1 MDAAP
6 EPVRLLSADAEVV
19 DFVVAHLNSVRTSSE
34 RPDARPPG
42 RFIRPQGRNLFRALH
57 TGTAAQFRESARALA
72 LRLVHATPPESEDAL
87 LICVRS
93 DAADGTRIA
102 GVLHL
107 PGPAAAP
114 AGDPEELLRAVIDRA
129 ENPDELRHAALISS
143 ALPMDRVLCGERL
156 THRTRYFADAF
167 DIQLLARPSQAT
179 RVFFEEMAAC
189 ADVVGEWPVA
199 RVAELWPT
207 VRPGPARAVL
217 AELGQRIPQLTERI
231 RADLLDRLESAP
243 YPVVALDPGSPAA
256 ETYQPGIPRRA
267 TA

>member
-1 MDAAP
+1 
-6 EPVRLLSADAEVV
+6 VRLLSVDAEVA
-19 DFVVAHLNSVRTSSE
+19 DFVAANLNSVRTSSE

-57 TGTAAQFRESARALA
+57 TGTDAQFLESARALT
-72 LRLVHATPPESEDAL
+72 LRLVHETPPESMDAL

-93 DAADGTRIA
+93 EAADGARIA

-107 PGPAAAP
+107 PDSAAAR
-114 AGDPEELLRAVIDRA
+114 AADPEELLRAVIGRA
-129 ENPDELRHAALISS
+129 ENPAELCHAALVSS
-143 ALPMDRVLCGERL
+143 ALPMDRVLCGERV
-156 THRTRYFADAF
+156 THRTRYFPDAF

-179 RVFFEEMAAC
+179 LVFFDEMAAC

-217 AELGQRIPQLTERI
+217 AELGRRIPQLTERM

-243 YPVVALDPGSPAA
+243 YPVVVLDPGFPAA
-256 ETYQPGIPRRA
+256 ETYQPGISDRA